1 MWVYDKKTEYP
12 INIKRP
18 DPRMA
23 KLILT
28 QYGGPNG
35 ELAASLRYLS
45 QRYAMPN
52 KESKAIL
59 TDIGTEELAHFEM
72 VGSMISQLVKDVPPQ
87 ELERMGFGSVYAIH
101 GKGVYPSDSNGV
113 PFTAAYIESMSDP
126 IANLNEDLAAEQ
138 KARATYE
145 FLINMADD
153 PDVIDPLRFLRE
165 REVVHYQRFG
175 EALRIVYEAMRR
187 KKMYY
192 KPNVP
197 LVGMADK
204 KDMPDKKDMS
214 DKMNIMPNPMNP
226 NPVSPLNIHNIPGP
240 IMPNTKPDSKKK

>member
-59 TDIGTEELAHFEM
+59 TDIGTEEL
-72 VGSMISQLVKDVPPQ
+72 
-87 ELERMGFGSVYAIH
+87 
-101 GKGVYPSDSNGV
+101 
-113 PFTAAYIESMSDP
+113 
-126 IANLNEDLAAEQ
+126 
-138 KARATYE
+138 
-145 FLINMADD
+145 
-153 PDVIDPLRFLRE
+153 
-165 REVVHYQRFG
+165 
-175 EALRIVYEAMRR
+175 
-187 KKMYY
+187 
-192 KPNVP
+192 VP
-197 LVGMADK
+197 LCYQCYLIKHPQTIV
-204 KDMPDKKDMS
+204 
-214 DKMNIMPNPMNP
+214 
-226 NPVSPLNIHNIPGP
+226 
-240 IMPNTKPDSKKK
+240 T

>member
-59 TDIGTEELAHFEM
+59 TEIGTEELAHFEM

-126 IANLNEDLAAEQ
+126 IAN
-138 KARATYE
+138 
-145 FLINMADD
+145 
-153 PDVIDPLRFLRE
+153 
-165 REVVHYQRFG
+165 
-175 EALRIVYEAMRR
+175 
-187 KKMYY
+187 
-192 KPNVP
+192 
-197 LVGMADK
+197 
-204 KDMPDKKDMS
+204 
-214 DKMNIMPNPMNP
+214 
-226 NPVSPLNIHNIPGP
+226 
-240 IMPNTKPDSKKK
+240 

>member
-59 TDIGTEELAHFEM
+59 TDVGTEELAHFEM
-72 VGSMISQLVKDVPPQ
+72 VGTMVTQLVKDVPPQ
-87 ELERMGFGSVYAIH
+87 ELERMGFGPVYAIH

-175 EALRIVYEAMRR
+175 EALRIVQEAMRR

-192 KPNVP
+192 KPGNVMG
-197 LVGMADK
+197 LADNM
-204 KDMPDKKDMS
+204 DMYGKKDMS
-214 DKMNIMPNPMNP
+214 GKINIMPNPMDS

-240 IMPNTKPDSKKK
+240 VMPDIKPDKKK

>member
-72 VGSMISQLVKDVPPQ
+72 VGAMVTQLVKDVPPQ
-87 ELERMGFGSVYAIH
+87 ELERMGFGPVYAIH

-165 REVVHYQRFG
+165 REIVHYQRFG

-192 KPNVP
+192 KPANVM
-197 LVGMADK
+197 GMAEN
-204 KDMPDKKDMS
+204 KDMDN
-214 DKMNIMPNPMNP
+214 KMNIMPNPMDA
-226 NPVSPLNIHNIPGP
+226 NPVSPINIHNIPGP
-240 IMPNTKPDSKKK
+240 IMPEVKPDKKK

>member
-12 INIKRP
+12 INIKKS

-72 VGSMISQLVKDVPPQ
+72 IGTMISQLVKDVPPK
-87 ELERMGFGSVYAIH
+87 ELERMGFGSIYAIH

-126 IANLNEDLAAEQ
+126 ITNLNEDMAAEQ
-138 KARATYE
+138 KARSTYE

-153 PDVIDPLRFLRE
+153 PDVIEPLRFLRE

-175 EALRIVYEAMRR
+175 EALRIVQEAMRR

-192 KPNVP
+192 KPNNPAGLAV
-197 LVGMADK
+197 
-204 KDMPDKKDMS
+204 
-214 DKMNIMPNPMNP
+214 NPNPDIKDIVEKLNMANPVNP

-240 IMPNTKPDSKKK
+240 ILPDTKQDNKKKQ

>member
-1 MWVYDKKTEYP
+1 
-12 INIKRP
+12 
-18 DPRMA
+18 
-23 KLILT
+23 
-28 QYGGPNG
+28 
-35 ELAASLRYLS
+35 
-45 QRYAMPN
+45 
-52 KESKAIL
+52 
-59 TDIGTEELAHFEM
+59 M

-175 EALRIVYEAMRR
+175 KPSGSFMKPCAER
-187 KKMYY
+187 KCTISQMF
-192 KPNVP
+192 P
-197 LVGMADK
+197 
-204 KDMPDKKDMS
+204 
-214 DKMNIMPNPMNP
+214 
-226 NPVSPLNIHNIPGP
+226 
-240 IMPNTKPDSKKK
+240 

>member
-12 INIKRP
+12 INIKKS

-72 VGSMISQLVKDVPPQ
+72 IGTMITQLVKDVPPK
-87 ELERMGFGSVYAIH
+87 ELERMGFGSIYAIH

-126 IANLNEDLAAEQ
+126 ITNLNEDLAAEQ
-138 KARATYE
+138 KARSTYE

-153 PDVIDPLRFLRE
+153 PDVIEPLRFLRE

-175 EALRIVYEAMRR
+175 EALRIVQEAMRR

-192 KPNVP
+192 KPNNLAGLAANP
-197 LVGMADK
+197 DM
-204 KDMPDKKDMS
+204 KDIS
-214 DKMNIMPNPMNP
+214 ENANIPNPINP
-226 NPVSPLNIHNIPGP
+226 NPISPLNIHNIPGP
-240 IMPNTKPDSKKK
+240 ILPDTKQDNKKKQ

>member
-1 MWVYDKKTEYP
+1 M
-12 INIKRP
+12 I
-18 DPRMA
+18 
-23 KLILT
+23 
-28 QYGGPNG
+28 G
-35 ELAASLRYLS
+35 
-45 QRYAMPN
+45 AM
-52 KESKAIL
+52 
-59 TDIGTEELAHFEM
+59 
-72 VGSMISQLVKDVPPQ
+72 VSQLVKDVPPL

-153 PDVIDPLRFLRE
+153 PDVIEPLRFLRE

-175 EALRIVYEAMRR
+175 EALRIVQEAMRR

-192 KPNVP
+192 KPNVTMG
-197 LVGMADK
+197 LSDN
-204 KDMPDKKDMS
+204 KDMS
-214 DKMNIMPNPMNP
+214 NPMNT
-226 NPVSPLNIHNIPGP
+226 SPASPYNIHNIPGP
-240 IMPNTKPDSKKK
+240 VMPDTKQDNKKK